1 MITNIIVNI
10 YNKQMAGG
18 LLNIVALGNNNLF
31 LTGNPSKTF
40 FKVTYCKYSNF
51 GLQKFRLD
59 YNGLRDLRLT
69 EDSTFTFKVP
79 RYAELLMDTYIA
91 VTMPNIW
98 SPIHHPVKGAVDGTD
113 FRWAPYDF
121 KWIENLGTNMI
132 KEITITCGSLT
143 IQKYTGEYLQM
154 MVERDFSSEKKELFN
169 QMTGHVAEMNNP
181 ANSYTRANSYPS
193 AMYSNEA
200 TGAEPSIRGRNLYIP
215 INTWFTL
222 NNGCAFPLIALQ
234 YNEMVINVTMR
245 PIQDLFVVRD
255 VYDNVNNRPYMRP
268 DFNETR
274 FQMYRFLQTPPPHA
288 EPIYS
293 TDEEGITTLDGFKP
307 VVYENQ
313 ISSWNADVH
322 LISTYCF
329 LSKEEAQVY
338 AAEDHVY
345 LVKDVFEH
353 KYENITGS
361 KRIKLESNGMISS
374 WMWYLQR
381 NDVNMR
387 NEWSNYSNWPYKN
400 IPADISVYRDDFE
413 LSGIFPNVDP
423 KDTRTTGVTITGNFV
438 VDNHKHILETMGIV
452 LDGEYRENMLTRGIY
467 DYIEKYTRTKGNAKE
482 GIYCYNFCLN
492 TSPYEYQPS
501 GAINLSKFKNI
512 ELEIT
517 TYVPPI
523 DPLTSNF
530 DIICDDNG
538 TAIGVRKTNW
548 KLYEYNYNMTLYEER
563 YNVLSFIGGNCGMM
577 HAR

>member
-1 MITNIIVNI
+1 
-10 YNKQMAGG
+10 MAGG

-59 YNGLRDLRLT
+59 YNGLRELRLT

-79 RYAELLMDTYIA
+79 RYAELLMDTYIV
-91 VTMPNIW
+91 VTIPDIW
-98 SPIHHPVKGAVDGTD
+98 SPIHHPVKGEINGTD

-121 KWIENLGTNMI
+121 KWIEHLGTNMI
-132 KEITITCGSLT
+132 KEVVITCGSQTL
-143 IQKYTGEYLQM
+143 QKYTGEYLQL
-154 MVERDFSSEKKELFN
+154 MVERDFTAEKKELFN
-169 QMTGHVAEMNNP
+169 QMTGHVTEINNP

-193 AMYSNEA
+193 AIY
-200 TGAEPSIRGRNLYIP
+200 G
-215 INTWFTL
+215 
-222 NNGCAFPLIALQ
+222 NGT
-234 YNEMVINVTMR
+234 VINVTMR
-245 PIQDLFVVRD
+245 PIRDLFTIRD
-255 VYDNVNNRPYMRP
+255 VFDNENNRPYIQP

-274 FQMYRFLQTPPPHA
+274 FQMYRFLQSPPN
-288 EPIYS
+288 EPTAIY
-293 TDEEGITTLDGFKP
+293 DANNNITGFEP
-307 VVYENQ
+307 VVYDNQ
-313 ISSWNADVH
+313 VSTWNADIH

-329 LSKEEAQVY
+329 LSKEEAHIFAV
-338 AAEDHVY
+338 EDHVY

-361 KRIKLESNGMISS
+361 KRIKLDSNGMISS

-400 IPADISVYRDDFE
+400 IPVDVSVYRNNANLVGE
-413 LSGIFPNVDP
+413 YPNVDP
-423 KDTRTTGVTITGNFV
+423 NDNRTTGIFFTGNFI

-452 LDGEYRENMLTRGIY
+452 LDGEYRENLLTRGIY

-512 ELEIT
+512 ELEIA

-523 DPLTSNF
+523 DPVNSSF
-530 DIICDDNG
+530 DIICDVEGNP
-538 TAIGVRKTNW
+538 IGVRKSNW

-563 YNVLSFIGGNCGMM
+563 YNVLSFVNGNCGMM
-577 HAR
+577 YAR

>member
-1 MITNIIVNI
+1 
-10 YNKQMAGG
+10 
-18 LLNIVALGNNNLF
+18 
-31 LTGNPSKTF
+31 
-40 FKVTYCKYSNF
+40 
-51 GLQKFRLD
+51 
-59 YNGLRDLRLT
+59 
-69 EDSTFTFKVP
+69 
-79 RYAELLMDTYIA
+79 MDTYIV
-91 VTMPNIW
+91 VTMPDIW
-98 SPIHHPVKGAVDGTD
+98 SPIHHPIKGALDGTD

-143 IQKYTGEYLQM
+143 IQKYTGEYLKM
-154 MVERDFSSEKKELFN
+154 MVERDFTSEKKELFN
-169 QMTGHVAEMNNP
+169 QMTGHVPEMNNP

-234 YNEMVINVTMR
+234 YNELIINVTMR

-255 VYDNVNNRPYMRP
+255 VFDNVNNRPYMRP
-268 DFNETR
+268 DFNESR

-288 EPIYS
+288 SPIHT
-293 TDEEGITTLDGFKP
+293 TDDDGTETLIGFQP

-313 ISSWNADVH
+313 ISTWNADVH

-329 LSKEEAQVY
+329 LSKEEAQIY

-413 LSGIFPNVDP
+413 LTGIRPNVDP
-423 KDTRTTGVTITGNFV
+423 KDTRTTGVYITGNYV

-523 DPLTSNF
+523 DPVTSSF
-530 DIICDDNG
+530 DIICDANG
-538 TAIGVRKTNW
+538 TAIGVRKSNW

-563 YNVLSFIGGNCGMM
+563 YNVLSFVGGNCGMM

>member
-1 MITNIIVNI
+1 
-10 YNKQMAGG
+10 MAGG

-59 YNGLRDLRLT
+59 YNGLRELRLT

-79 RYAELLMDTYIA
+79 RYAELLMDTYIV
-91 VTMPNIW
+91 VTIPDIW
-98 SPIHHPVKGAVDGTD
+98 SPIHHPVSSTVNGTD

-121 KWIENLGTNMI
+121 KWIEHLGTNMI
-132 KEITITCGSLT
+132 KEVVITCGSQTL
-143 IQKYTGEYLQM
+143 QKYTGEYLQL
-154 MVERDFSSEKKELFN
+154 MVERDFNAEKKELFN
-169 QMTGHVAEMNNP
+169 QMTGHVPEMNNP
-181 ANSYTRANSYPS
+181 ANSYTRANTYPS
-193 AMYSNEA
+193 AIYGNG
-200 TGAEPSIRGRNLYIP
+200 TVGAEPSIRGRNLYIP

-222 NNGCAFPLIALQ
+222 NPGCAFPLIALQ
-234 YNEMVINVTMR
+234 YNELVINVTMR
-245 PIQDLFVVRD
+245 PIRDLFTVRD
-255 VYDNVNNRPYMRP
+255 VFDNENNRPYIQP

-274 FQMYRFLQTPPPHA
+274 FQMYRFLQSPPNAPK
-288 EPIYS
+288 
-293 TDEEGITTLDGFKP
+293 GIFEATNKNKIIGFEP

-313 ISSWNADVH
+313 VSTWNADIH

-329 LSKEEAQVY
+329 LSKEEAHIF

-361 KRIKLESNGMISS
+361 KRIKLDSNGMISS

-400 IPADISVYRDDFE
+400 IPVDVAVYRNDANLIGE
-413 LSGIFPNVDP
+413 YPNVDP
-423 KDTRTTGVTITGNFV
+423 RDTRTTGVSITGNFM

-452 LDGEYRENMLTRGIY
+452 LDGEYRENILTRGIY

-512 ELEIT
+512 ELEIS

-523 DPLTSNF
+523 DPVNSSF
-530 DIICDDNG
+530 DIICDGSGN
-538 TAIGVRKTNW
+538 AIGVRKSNW

-563 YNVLSFIGGNCGMM
+563 YNVLSFVNGNCGMM
-577 HAR
+577 YAR